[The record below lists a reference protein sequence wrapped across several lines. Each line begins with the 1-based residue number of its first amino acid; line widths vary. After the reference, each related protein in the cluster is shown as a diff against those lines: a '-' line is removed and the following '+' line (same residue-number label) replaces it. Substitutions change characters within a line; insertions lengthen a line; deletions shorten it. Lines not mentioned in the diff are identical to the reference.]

1 MSALLAVDSLNCC
14 LFALQVEAGP
24 DRPLVLG
31 FWSEQ
36 CTDHRSA
43 SAELG
48 QVDAQSEHS
57 FPDPDMDMFASIAA
71 ERVCMLELR

>member
-43 SAELG
+43 SAELA

-57 FPDPDMDMFASIAA
+57 FPDPDMDMFVGITTD
-71 ERVCMLELR
+71 RVRMLELR